1 MDFIKTCV
9 MQYIQDGCPIQDQLR
24 GGERVEIPSA
34 FAYTI
39 ASFNFSEF
47 YVQLPAL
54 IDTILSL
61 QQPSG
66 AWLEYTYSE
75 TEEKIGYE
83 GVVPTCFA
91 LIALSSL
98 AHHAKNDRVRGAICK
113 GAEYLHRSEKNG
125 YFFKASFNKSDVVNT
140 NLLASFALLQSTSF
154 FPENSFIP
162 EKIKFAAHRTL
173 ARAIQSQLL
182 SGAFPYVSFGQK
194 VSYLYHAMA
203 TALLGAHSR
212 FVGQPLLSYAFYRG
226 VLFLNRIVDKNG
238 ALRWNRANLKDKEG
252 AVWAYGWAHAA
263 YAFSE
268 NEHMRVSIEAHMHAL
283 QGEKFFKSGDFD
295 GREDLFYT
303 AWILLA
309 LSLSREHYVV
319 KKNTTLG
326 LGYWFWYP
334 RSWYRR
340 ARMSVRACIRKI
352 HTSSLDLGPVEEYDT
367 H

>member
-1 MDFIKTCV
+1 M
-9 MQYIQDGCPIQDQLR
+9 
-24 GGERVEIPSA
+24 
-34 FAYTI
+34 
-39 ASFNFSEF
+39 
-47 YVQLPAL
+47 
-54 IDTILSL
+54 
-61 QQPSG
+61 
-66 AWLEYTYSE
+66 
-75 TEEKIGYE
+75 
-83 GVVPTCFA
+83 
-91 LIALSSL
+91 
-98 AHHAKNDRVRGAICK
+98 
-113 GAEYLHRSEKNG
+113 
-125 YFFKASFNKSDVVNT
+125 
-140 NLLASFALLQSTSF
+140 
-154 FPENSFIP
+154 
-162 EKIKFAAHRTL
+162 
-173 ARAIQSQLL
+173 
-182 SGAFPYVSFGQK
+182 SFGQK

-203 TALLGAHSR
+203 TALLGAHSC

-252 AVWAYGWAHAA
+252 AVWSYGWAHAA